1 MEQAGL
7 KQILEEKEDLG
18 RWSLDRMEQERDEE
32 TSTWALTVLCCR
44 QLYES
49 PPPV

>member
-32 TSTWALTVLCCR
+32 TSMWALTVLCCR